1 MQALRLIKETPED
14 GIVKI
19 EVPKNFGKKIEVIV
33 MPASEKNSSVD
44 AGLIVRERP
53 NDDELF
59 LAASYQAI
67 IEEDEEEDAIWRSYI
82 K

>member
-1 MQALRLIKETPED
+1 MQALRLIKDTPED

-33 MPASEKNSSVD
+33 MPASENSSVA

-53 NDDELF
+53 NDEELF